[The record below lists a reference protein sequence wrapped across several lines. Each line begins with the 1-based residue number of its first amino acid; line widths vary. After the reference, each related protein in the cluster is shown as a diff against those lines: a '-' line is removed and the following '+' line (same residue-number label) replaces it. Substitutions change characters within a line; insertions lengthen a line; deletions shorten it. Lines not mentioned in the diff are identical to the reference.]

1 MDIDLTM
8 GYLSLQGLTGKG
20 REISTVIC
28 AVVLSLCFTTAA
40 FADYYSYVDDKG
52 AIHYTNVP
60 RSAEYKWIMAE
71 GGGGGRSGSSFVS
84 YDELIHHTARKYEVP
99 AELVWAIVKTES
111 DFDPYVVSKA
121 GAVGLMQLMPET
133 ARLMGV
139 RDRYDPAQNI
149 EGGVKFLSQLLER
162 FNGKEFLAIAAY
174 NAGETAVRRYNDR
187 IPPFKETRRFVMK
200 VNKYKE
206 LYLKTVKNIA
216 R

>member
-1 MDIDLTM
+1 MTM
-8 GYLSLQGLTGKG
+8 TDLSLQNLTGKE
-20 REISTVIC
+20 RLFSAVIL
-28 AVVLSLCFTTAA
+28 VFVLSLCLAA
-40 FADYYSYVDDKG
+40 PACADYYSYVDDKG
-52 AIHYTNVP
+52 ALHFTNVP
-60 RSAEYKWIMAE
+60 KSPQYKWIMAE
-71 GGGGGRSGSSFVS
+71 GGGRGRSGPSFIS

-149 EGGVKFLSQLLER
+149 EGGVKFLSYLLER
-162 FNGKEFLAIAAY
+162 FNGREMLAIAAY

-187 IPPFKETRRFVMK
+187 IPPFKETRRFVIK
-200 VNKYKE
+200 VNKYKD

>member
-1 MDIDLTM
+1 MVIVAFVLF
-8 GYLSLQGLTGKG
+8 LGLT
-20 REISTVIC
+20 TP
-28 AVVLSLCFTTAA
+28 A

-52 AIHYTNVP
+52 AVHYTNVP
-60 RSAEYKWIMAE
+60 RSFEYKWIMAE
-71 GGGGGRSGSSFVS
+71 GGDRGRSGPSFVS

-111 DFDPYVVSKA
+111 DFDPYVVSTA

-139 RDRYDPAQNI
+139 RDSYDPAQNI
-149 EGGVKFLSQLLER
+149 EGGVKFLSHLLER
-162 FNGKEFLAIAAY
+162 FNGSETLAIAAY
-174 NAGETAVRRYNDR
+174 NAGETAVRKYNDQ
-187 IPPFKETRRFVMK
+187 IPPYKETRRFVMK
-200 VNKYKE
+200 VNKYKD